1 MVAVELTAVVEL
13 LTGFQLFPSSQL
25 GLVDTQVPVWVGGA
39 GLAVGDGEIRVQD
52 IPNPMVRVED
62 NFLRTDFNED
72 FRVLDKALALKP
84 EILSGSYTGD
94 DARSRDIS
102 LGVSPR
108 AVFVVRQDGAMQSD
122 MYTYGGLAL
131 QGAPVTMRDGNLVE
145 ITSSGIRVAR
155 GDLIEGR
162 FYADANRSGMSYYY
176 IAFH

>member
-1 MVAVELTAVVEL
+1 M
-13 LTGFQLFPSSQL
+13 
-25 GLVDTQVPVWVGGA
+25 
-39 GLAVGDGEIRVQD
+39 
-52 IPNPMVRVED
+52 
-62 NFLRTDFNED
+62 
-72 FRVLDKALALKP
+72 LDKALALKP

-108 AVFVVRQDGAMQSD
+108 AVLVVRQDGAMQSD
-122 MYTYGGLAL
+122 RYTYGGLAL

-162 FYADANRSGMSYYY
+162 FYADANQSGMSYYY
-176 IAFH
+176 IVFH

>member
-1 MVAVELTAVVEL
+1 MAAYTEHYHLHQWE
-13 LTGFQLFPSSQL
+13 P
-25 GLVDTQVPVWVGGA
+25 
-39 GLAVGDGEIRVQD
+39 
-52 IPNPMVRVED
+52 ED

-131 QGAPVTMRDGNLVE
+131 QGAPVTMRDTGGPRRPDRGQILRGRKPIRNELLLYSLPL
-145 ITSSGIRVAR
+145 TKRAAPNRGRLSS
-155 GDLIEGR
+155 
-162 FYADANRSGMSYYY
+162 
-176 IAFH
+176 

>member
-1 MVAVELTAVVEL
+1 MAAYTEHYHLHQWE
-13 LTGFQLFPSSQL
+13 P
-25 GLVDTQVPVWVGGA
+25 
-39 GLAVGDGEIRVQD
+39 
-52 IPNPMVRVED
+52 ED

-94 DARSRDIS
+94 VARSRVIS

-162 FYADANRSGMSYYY
+162 FYADAHRSRMSYYY

>member
-1 MVAVELTAVVEL
+1 MAAYTEHYHLHQWE
-13 LTGFQLFPSSQL
+13 P
-25 GLVDTQVPVWVGGA
+25 
-39 GLAVGDGEIRVQD
+39 
-52 IPNPMVRVED
+52 ED

-162 FYADANRSGMSYYY
+162 FYADANRSGMRAALFVISRLQLDYHFTVRVYTSLVVELQSPSLSMVITFWPDWLIS
-176 IAFH
+176 IAR

>member
-1 MVAVELTAVVEL
+1 MAAYTEHYHLHQWE
-13 LTGFQLFPSSQL
+13 P
-25 GLVDTQVPVWVGGA
+25 
-39 GLAVGDGEIRVQD
+39 
-52 IPNPMVRVED
+52 ED

-162 FYADANRSGMSYYY
+162 FYADANRSGMSPGSGRTPPAPPAPGRGARRGREHRGSSYFLPW
-176 IAFH
+176 IGPLSVW

>member
-1 MVAVELTAVVEL
+1 MAAYTEHYHLHQWE
-13 LTGFQLFPSSQL
+13 P
-25 GLVDTQVPVWVGGA
+25 
-39 GLAVGDGEIRVQD
+39 
-52 IPNPMVRVED
+52 ED

-145 ITSSGIRVAR
+145 ITSSGIRVGPRRPDR
-155 GDLIEGR
+155 GQILRGR
-162 FYADANRSGMSYYY
+162 KPIRNELLLYSFPLTKRAAPNRGRLLS
-176 IAFH
+176 FNK

>member
-1 MVAVELTAVVEL
+1 MANY
-13 LTGFQLFPSSQL
+13 
-25 GLVDTQVPVWVGGA
+25 TQYYHLHQWEP
-39 GLAVGDGEIRVQD
+39 
-52 IPNPMVRVED
+52 ED

-122 MYTYGGLAL
+122 RYTYGGLAL

-162 FYADANRSGMSYYY
+162 FYADANQSGMSYYY

>member
-1 MVAVELTAVVEL
+1 MAAYTEHYHLHQWE
-13 LTGFQLFPSSQL
+13 P
-25 GLVDTQVPVWVGGA
+25 
-39 GLAVGDGEIRVQD
+39 
-52 IPNPMVRVED
+52 ED

-84 EILSGSYTGD
+84 EILSRG
-94 DARSRDIS
+94 IS

-162 FYADANRSGMSYYY
+162 FYADANQSGMSYYY

>member
-1 MVAVELTAVVEL
+1 MAAYTEHYHLHQWE
-13 LTGFQLFPSSQL
+13 P
-25 GLVDTQVPVWVGGA
+25 
-39 GLAVGDGEIRVQD
+39 
-52 IPNPMVRVED
+52 ED

-108 AVFVVRQDGAMQSD
+108 AVLVVRQDGAMQSD
-122 MYTYGGLAL
+122 RYTYGGLAL

-162 FYADANRSGMSYYY
+162 FYADANRSGMIYYY

>member
-1 MVAVELTAVVEL
+1 M
-13 LTGFQLFPSSQL
+13 
-25 GLVDTQVPVWVGGA
+25 
-39 GLAVGDGEIRVQD
+39 
-52 IPNPMVRVED
+52 
-62 NFLRTDFNED
+62 
-72 FRVLDKALALKP
+72 LDKALALKP

>member
-1 MVAVELTAVVEL
+1 MAAYTEHYHLHQWE
-13 LTGFQLFPSSQL
+13 P
-25 GLVDTQVPVWVGGA
+25 
-39 GLAVGDGEIRVQD
+39 
-52 IPNPMVRVED
+52 ED

-102 LGVSPR
+102 LGVSP
-108 AVFVVRQDGAMQSD
+108 D

-162 FYADANRSGMSYYY
+162 FYADANQSGMSYYY

>member
-1 MVAVELTAVVEL
+1 MAAYTEHYHLHQWE
-13 LTGFQLFPSSQL
+13 P
-25 GLVDTQVPVWVGGA
+25 
-39 GLAVGDGEIRVQD
+39 
-52 IPNPMVRVED
+52 ED

-122 MYTYGGLAL
+122 SIPMAAWRCKERRSPCGTETWWRSPAAEYGWPA
-131 QGAPVTMRDGNLVE
+131 AT
-145 ITSSGIRVAR
+145 
-155 GDLIEGR
+155 
-162 FYADANRSGMSYYY
+162 
-176 IAFH
+176 